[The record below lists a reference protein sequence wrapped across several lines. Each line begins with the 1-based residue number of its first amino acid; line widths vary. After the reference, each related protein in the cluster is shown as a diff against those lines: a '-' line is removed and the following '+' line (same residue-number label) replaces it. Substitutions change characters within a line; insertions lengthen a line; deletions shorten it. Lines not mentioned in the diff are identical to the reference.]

1 MNLYLV
7 YRGNDLVYV
16 SKNLRC
22 AKDAMNNLGGKKIVE
37 VEIPQ
42 KLVVESDYITF
53 EIVGL
58 YKKEPYGNDI
68 LFFGNVCLLE

>member
-7 YRGNDLVYV
+7 YRSGDLVYV

-22 AKDAMNNLGGKKIVE
+22 AKDAMNDLCGGKIVA

-42 KLVVESDYITF
+42 ELVIKDGCIPFKV
-53 EIVGL
+53 VGV
-58 YKKEPYGNDI
+58 YKKALYGNDI
-68 LFFGNVCLLE
+68 LFCGDV